1 MIAAFVFAALATW
14 GAPQLEPQIK
24 TLISRVL
31 PLEDVS
37 AVEMRGITVVLMLFV
52 AAVLAT
58 LLGSNNAVALGL
70 GGVVGALGPRA
81 YQKFRQSRA
90 PDYDS

>member
-1 MIAAFVFAALATW
+1 MTASFVFGALAVW

-24 TLISRVL
+24 TLIQRVL
-31 PLEDVS
+31 PIEDLS
-37 AVEMRGITVVLMLFV
+37 AVEIRGVTVAFLLLA

-58 LLGSNNAVALGL
+58 LLGSSSAVALAIGA
-70 GGVVGALGPRA
+70 VVGALGPRA
-81 YQKFRQSRA
+81 YQRFKRSRA

>member
-1 MIAAFVFAALATW
+1 MIAPFVFAALATW

-24 TLISRVL
+24 TLIQRVL

-37 AVEMRGITVVLMLFV
+37 VAEMRLVTVVLLLFV
-52 AAVLAT
+52 AAVLAA
-58 LLGSNNAVALGL
+58 LLGSNNAVALGF
-70 GGVVGALGPRA
+70 GAVVGALGPRA
-81 YQKFRQSRA
+81 YQRIRQSRA